1 MQVKKYFEKKVSL
14 LSTSDVRYDGELY
27 TVDPSEQSIALKHV
41 NCMGTE
47 GRRTGDQAIAPS
59 DCTYEFIIFRA
70 VNIRELWLD
79 EGNGRRRDLTDEILI
94 PLRSGQ
100 SANYPPKQR
109 QDVYDQQDVGP
120 KRKVGYQ
127 SRSQQQQQQ
136 SYDRYYQQQGSGGYG
151 RGQQQSSRSYYSGRG
166 GYGPP
171 PQSFDQQDAY
181 PPLPTQNQQYYQ
193 QYNAPQTYYDTP
205 NQGYYPSN
213 QGGYRQSGYRQR
225 QSGYPQQSGYQQR
238 GYQRQRQPQYYNQ
251 QRQGYYN
258 QNYVQ
263 QNQYYN
269 QQRRYPQQYNRGYQ
283 QNQRGYQRNYN
294 QRNRN
299 RTGGDKNG
307 GQAGTGAFLDN
318 RRLRGDEI
326 EFKDQQDFD
335 FGAAKDQFTQN
346 GVADAVQ
353 SEVVQNGVKE
363 KVEETDKGDDDKKN
377 VVVAAD
383 DDEEETKE
391 DDENKK
397 YDKSKSFFDGL
408 QTETKKSK
416 PKQDMQTQK
425 DVDSE
430 TFGSVAATYKSRHIN
445 RQNQGRYNGQRNYGQ
460 NRRYNQNRQRSN
472 QQYNRPQNQQYQQRQ
487 QNNSYSTNKWV
498 VRR

>member
-100 SANYPPKQR
+100 SVNYPPKQR
-109 QDVYDQQDVGP
+109 QEIYDQQDAQHP

-136 SYDRYYQQQGSGGYG
+136 QYDRYYQQQQPQ
-151 RGQQQSSRSYYSGRG
+151 QQQSSGYGRTGGGSRNYYSGRQTG
-166 GYGPP
+166 GYPA
-171 PQSFDQQDAY
+171 QSFEQQDAY
-181 PPLPTQNQQYYQ
+181 PPLPTQNGQYYQ
-193 QYNAPQTYYDTP
+193 QYTAPQTYYDTP
-205 NQGYYPSN
+205 SQSYYQQN

-225 QSGYPQQSGYQQR
+225 QQSYPQQYRPYRQ
-238 GYQRQRQPQYYNQ
+238 QRQPQYYNQ
-251 QRQGYYN
+251 QREAYYN
-258 QNYVQ
+258 GGYVQ
-263 QNQYYN
+263 QNNGYY
-269 QQRRYPQQYNRGYQ
+269 QGQRRYPQQYNRGYQ

-299 RTGGDKNG
+299 RTDPKNG

-326 EFKDQQDFD
+326 DIKDQQDFD
-335 FGAAKDQFTQN
+335 FGAAKDEFAENEAIGN
-346 GVADAVQ
+346 GT
-353 SEVVQNGVKE
+353 E
-363 KVEETDKGDDDKKN
+363 KVVEQDKATETDKGDAADDDKKKETKE
-377 VVVAAD
+377 

-391 DDENKK
+391 DDDNKK
-397 YDKSKSFFDGL
+397 YDKAKSFFDGL

-425 DVDSE
+425 DVDTS

-445 RQNQGRYNGQRNYGQ
+445 RQNQGRGNKNYGQ
-460 NRRYNQNRQRSN
+460 NRRYNQNQYQNRQRSY
-472 QQYNRPQNQQYQQRQ
+472 QQYNRPYNQRQ
-487 QNNSYSTNKWV
+487 QQQQNSYSTNKWV